1 MFITLQAAEHYL
13 HDIIGYRAVNKKHS
27 WLIYT
32 RKHFGDILDV
42 VHCSLISFP
51 KSLKTQENATKEH
64 PIS

>member
-13 HDIIGYRAVNKKHS
+13 HDIIGYRAVNKKQS

-42 VHCSLISFP
+42 
-51 KSLKTQENATKEH
+51 
-64 PIS
+64 